1 MFSHLI
7 KQSQFIQEHA
17 YSLHMVAEGEGFDR
31 ITHKTST
38 KVYTASSSSILF
50 YYLNFKLNKTDIYMY
65 FFVFSLLFST
75 EKAKSFFLN
84 RNLTSYIYNN
94 YEWRSGPGVDDF
106 V

>member
-65 FFVFSLLFST
+65 FFL
-75 EKAKSFFLN
+75 FFLCFFQQKK
-84 RNLTSYIYNN
+84 RKVFFEQKSYKLYL
-94 YEWRSGPGVDDF
+94 
-106 V
+106 